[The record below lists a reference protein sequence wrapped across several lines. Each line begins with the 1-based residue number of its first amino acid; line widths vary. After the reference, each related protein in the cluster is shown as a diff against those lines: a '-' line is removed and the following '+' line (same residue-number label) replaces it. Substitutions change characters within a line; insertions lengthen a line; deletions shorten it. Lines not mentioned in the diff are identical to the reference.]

1 MIFGRKKEREKKEV
15 GRKKEREEGRLEA
28 RKVGRKEGI
37 DTWMYKLRVQGEVQ
51 VEMYIWEPSAYEWH
65 VKATSLVKSPRG

>member
-28 RKVGRKEGI
+28 RKVGRKE
-37 DTWMYKLRVQGEVQ
+37 
-51 VEMYIWEPSAYEWH
+51 
-65 VKATSLVKSPRG
+65 